1 MSSALNTPTSLQ
13 SVAPPGGRVESFPL
27 PKGKAGKSQVP
38 LSTHLVAGGTAGLA
52 EALVC
57 HPLDTIK
64 VRIQLSK
71 TQNAAGYQPIGF
83 FATGRQI
90 ITQEGPLSL
99 YRGLGAVVSGIV
111 PKMAIRFGSFEVYKS
126 FLSQPDGSISSQAT
140 FLAGL
145 GAGATEAVAVVTPME
160 VVKIRLQAQHQP
172 VLAGPMGAMSSPRY
186 RNAVHAAYTIV
197 HQEGLATFYR
207 GVSLT
212 ALRQATNQGVNFT
225 AYQQFKRWALE
236 WQPHYSERGL
246 PSWQTMSL
254 GLISGAMGPF
264 SNAPIDTV
272 KTRIQKGT
280 KTNGETARSR
290 MVKVTSD
297 MFRHEGVKA
306 FYKGITPRVLR
317 VAPGQAIVF
326 TVYERVK
333 GLID

>member
-1 MSSALNTPTSLQ
+1 MSSAYNTPVPLQ
-13 SVAPPGGRVESFPL
+13 SVAPKGRDVALSL
-27 PKGKAGKSQVP
+27 PKGNTGKSQVP

-57 HPLDTIK
+57 HPLDTVK

-71 TQNAAGYQPIGF
+71 AQVAARSRSNGF
-83 FATGRQI
+83 FATGRHI
-90 ITQEGPLSL
+90 ISQEGPLSL

-111 PKMAIRFGSFEVYKS
+111 PKMAIRFASFEVFKS
-126 FLSQPDGSISSQAT
+126 WLSQPDGSISPQAT

-145 GAGATEAVAVVTPME
+145 GAGAMEAVAVVTPME
-160 VVKIRLQAQHQP
+160 VVKIRLQAQHR
-172 VLAGPMGAMSSPRY
+172 PMGAMGSPRY
-186 RNAVHAAYTIV
+186 RNAAHAAYTIV

-225 AYQQFKRWALE
+225 AYQQFKRWALDL
-236 WQPHYSERGL
+236 QPQHAERGL

-254 GLISGAMGPF
+254 GLVSGAMGPF
-264 SNAPIDTV
+264 SNAPIDTI
-272 KTRIQKGT
+272 KTRIQKAT
-280 KTNGETARSR
+280 KVKGETARSR
-290 MVKVTSD
+290 MIKVTSE
-297 MFRHEGVKA
+297 MFKHEGVKA

-333 GLID
+333 KLID